1 MAVKLQEDLLDP
13 PAGAQGNTIT
23 INRPIAVG
31 GFLLLRGNTMIRVKI
46 PTPWESLVAE
56 TMFDRELSEA
66 DFLKKYM
73 ALLASDLDFP
83 CQPALEYNNVVYE
96 EGVIW
101 ADINPE
107 SLPDYFSIKSRYRVI
122 DSTLLE
128 VVTEHVSGAAA
139 VDKGTINH
147 DAIIAYQPKSEWSG
161 EIVNAYIWAII
172 RLVRSNNGYDGNPL
186 LGRNAVMGR
195 YINDLQYKKDAALT
209 RDEATQFGLGYI
221 DGEGFAAV
229 MSRCHN
235 SLAELYENNPTNSKD
250 YSQWDVNK
258 TAQDIVKA
266 ATRDL
271 YVVMGHAIADG
282 QKEAVNAVDD
292 Q

>member
-1 MAVKLQEDLLDP
+1 MAVKLQEDLLDA

-23 INRPIAVG
+23 INRPSVVD

-56 TMFDRELSEA
+56 TMFDRDLSEA
-66 DFLKKYM
+66 DFLKKHM

-83 CQPALEYNNVVYE
+83 CQPALEYTNVVYE

>member
-1 MAVKLQEDLLDP
+1 MAVKLQEDLLDA

-23 INRPIAVG
+23 INRPIVVG

-46 PTPWESLVAE
+46 PTPWESQVAE
-56 TMFDRELSEA
+56 TMFDRDLSEA

-128 VVTEHVSGAAA
+128 VVTEHISGAAA

-186 LGRNAVMGR
+186 LARNAVMGR
-195 YINDLQYKKDAALT
+195 YINDLQYKKDVTLT
-209 RDEATQFGLGYI
+209 RYEASNLSAGHV
-221 DGEGFAAV
+221 DGEAFAAV